1 MRLRTLFTIG
11 AVGGL
16 SALGLAANLPAH
28 AAGPGTGNCVAA
40 DGAPTPPPD
49 ASSQA
54 LPDGGT
60 LYHWGTTSGG
70 VEAVGPHGWIAAQG
84 DATGPSGSI
93 SGYSNDAPVNG
104 SVGGSPTSPSV
115 CISVGG
121 QKVTAP

>member
-40 DGAPTPPPD
+40 DGAPTPGAGATAQP
-49 ASSQA
+49 

-60 LYHWGTTSGG
+60 LYQWGTTSGG
-70 VEAVGPHGWIAAQG
+70 IQANGPHGWIDARG
-84 DATGPSGSI
+84 DATGPNGSI
-93 SGYSNDAPVNG
+93 SGYSSDAPVNG
-104 SVGGSPTSPSV
+104 SVGGSATSPSL